1 MDIKTPTDGV
11 LLPAEYVIE
20 LQKINDSINIF
31 KGSLSELD
39 ETNIENCENIRI
51 LKNVFYSTAY
61 MQALRALSESNEE
74 TGDEIQLQF
83 QTDGSVITNSQPGVK
98 SQYKD
103 VNAVA
108 EYEPKNVCATPYA
121 PTVSVK
127 EQAVIYYFLTNP
139 KKNPISRSV
148 IYKTD
153 IEKIQRAFRKL
164 DKFYYEASEKN
175 EKQIDIQQEFS
186 KFLVKGKVS
195 YRTKAK
201 AQEAGAI
208 DEMPQNNR
216 LAVITNQNYLYTLSF
231 HAEGS
236 AYLQQLKPS
245 VPLKFEN
252 GNLSIDGIDG
262 TAFKARLEDVTT
274 HENIEEIDLP
284 NLSIFY
290 TIVLDQFRGSQCTE
304 LKETVKITVPDLAK
318 YMGLP
323 QNLNKERTQEL
334 IEKVKSYHHI
344 IGVMPSTR
352 TTRSNKP
359 PLPDLT
365 AVLVFHN
372 YFEDTNIIEFSSP
385 FMNRVIKA
393 IYEESLRRNRKGEIE
408 RKKDGRPLLEPSHSY
423 LIKSSIAKSRDRL
436 AVENVKI
443 IVQGIENGGD
453 NLYHISV
460 KTLLERNTQLN
471 KKLQDDPK
479 HKGEILKR
487 VFKTTWQL
495 LRDETLLTETYKN
508 IVLPDPN
515 NPADIPTVKDIKTK
529 VFNIPHEGKKPEKKS
544 KKGEKIK

>member
-51 LKNVFYSTAY
+51 IKNVFYSTAY
-61 MQALRALSESNEE
+61 MQALRALSENDED
-74 TGDEIQLQF
+74 TGGEIQLKF
-83 QTDGSVITNSQPGVK
+83 QADGNVIIDSQPGVK

-103 VNAVA
+103 VNAVT
-108 EYEPKNVCATPYA
+108 EYDPGNICATPYA

-127 EQAVIYYFLTNP
+127 EQAVIYYFITNP
-139 KKNPISRSV
+139 KKNPISQAV

-186 KFLVKGKVS
+186 KFLVKSKVS

-201 AQEAGAI
+201 AQEAGAT
-208 DEMPQNNR
+208 DELPQNNR
-216 LAVITNQNYLYTLSF
+216 LAISTNNNYLYNISF
-231 HAEGS
+231 HDEGA
-236 AYLQQLKPS
+236 AYLQQVKS
-245 VPLKFEN
+245 SIPLKFEN
-252 GNLSIDGIDG
+252 GSLFLDGISG
-262 TAFKARLEDVTT
+262 SSFKAKLEDITT
-274 HENIEEIDLP
+274 QENIEEIDLP
-284 NLSIFY
+284 ILSVFY
-290 TIVLDQFRGSQCTE
+290 TIILHQFQASNYTE
-304 LKETVKITVPDLAK
+304 LKETVKISVPDLAK

-334 IEKVKSYHHI
+334 IEKVKSYHNI
-344 IGVMPSTR
+344 IGVIPSTR
-352 TTRSNKP
+352 TTRSKTP
-359 PLPDLT
+359 PLPDLSP
-365 AVLVFHN
+365 VLLLVN

-385 FMNRVIKA
+385 YMNRVINA
-393 IYEESLRRNRKGEIE
+393 IFEESIRRNKKGEIE
-408 RKKDGRPLLEPSHSY
+408 TKKDGRPLLEPSHTY
-423 LIKSSIAKSRDRL
+423 LIKSSIVKSRDPL

-443 IVQGIENGGD
+443 IVQGIEDGGD

-460 KTLLERNTQLN
+460 KTLLKRNPQLN
-471 KKLQDDPK
+471 KRLQDDPK

-508 IVLPDPN
+508 IALPDPN

-529 VFNIPHEGKKPEKKS
+529 VFNIPHEGKKPG
-544 KKGEKIK
+544 KKGKKD